1 MDMKAELH
9 VISNGRMSFEELAH
23 IATDIESEIDYLH
36 IRERDKSTKELYEGV
51 EKLLHKGFPSSKLVI
66 NDRIDIAILF
76 NIRRVQLGYRSVDI
90 RSVKEKFSY
99 LHVGYSV
106 HSFEEAVFAFQSGAD
121 SLLYGHLFQTNSKKG
136 VPPRGLAEL
145 TEIAKRL
152 TIPITA
158 IGGITPN
165 HTAEIFGTGATG
177 IAIMSGILSAAK
189 PNEQAKLYKET
200 IRKWARTHEETI

>member
-1 MDMKAELH
+1 MKAELH

-36 IRERDKSTKELYEGV
+36 IREREKSTKELYEGV
-51 EKLLHKGFPSSKLVI
+51 EKLLYKGFPSSKLVI
-66 NDRIDIAILF
+66 NDRIDIAILL
-76 NIRRVQLGYRSVDI
+76 NIRRVQLGYSSVDVK
-90 RSVKEKFSY
+90 SVKEKFSY

-106 HSFEEAVFAFQSGAD
+106 HSFEEAVSAFKNGAD

-136 VPPRGLAEL
+136 VPPRGLEGI
-145 TEIAKRL
+145 TEIAERL

-158 IGGITPN
+158 IGGITPHN
-165 HTAEIFGTGATG
+165 TAEALGTGAAG
-177 IAIMSGILSAAK
+177 IAIMSGILSAVK

-200 IRKWARTHEETI
+200 IRKWARTHENNI